1 MLALLADATAQVA
14 DGQFIPS
21 PDFASLFE
29 VSGPGVR
36 MALFL
41 RKDDIVFLS
50 TVAPPSVRFLSTFAP
65 PRIAISN
72 IFVLSRLPFTVSL
85 KIVFEGRY
93 LALRVV
99 FPKRCLNRAG
109 FIHLA
114 SITKQFLRYWVYRE
128 FSVLCLE
135 PLGFRVLR

>member
-14 DGQFIPS
+14 DGEFIPS

-36 MALFL
+36 VAFFL

-50 TVAPPSVRFLSTFAP
+50 TFAPPTVRFLSTFAP

-72 IFVLSRLPFTVSL
+72 IFVLSRLPFIASM

-93 LALRVV
+93 LALREV
-99 FPKRCLNRAG
+99 FPETFFESGRLYTSCKYYKA
-109 FIHLA
+109 I
-114 SITKQFLRYWVYRE
+114 
-128 FSVLCLE
+128 
-135 PLGFRVLR
+135 P

>member
-14 DGQFIPS
+14 DGEFIPS

-65 PRIAISN
+65 PRMYN
-72 IFVLSRLPFTVSL
+72 LLSRLPFIASM

-135 PLGFRVLR
+135 PFGFRVLR